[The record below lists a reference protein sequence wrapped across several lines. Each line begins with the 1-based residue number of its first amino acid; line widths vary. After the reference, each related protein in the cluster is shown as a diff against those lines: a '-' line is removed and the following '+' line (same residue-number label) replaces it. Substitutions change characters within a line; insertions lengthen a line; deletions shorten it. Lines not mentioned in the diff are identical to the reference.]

1 VLKIYPAIV
10 KQINFPKYNPKKNK
24 HIYKNPSQKLIGNKC
39 ALKII
44 NVAIKEKLTIK
55 PIFMIN
61 EAKLFCKSCSLFC
74 IILKED

>member
-10 KQINFPKYNPKKNK
+10 KQMNLPKYNPKKNK
-24 HIYKNPSQKLIGNKC
+24 HIYIKPSQKLMGNKC

-44 NVAIKEKLTIK
+44 NVAIKEKLITN